1 MSTPMSAPYEGAR
14 ARGGEFDY
22 EYDDSKGQGLVT
34 FAGILLMLAGV
45 LNVIY
50 GIAAID
56 KAHFF
61 VNNAKFVVGDLS
73 TWGWFVVAFGV
84 LQIFAAL
91 AIWRGETWGRV
102 VGIACAFV
110 NSILQMIWIG
120 SAPFLAI
127 AITTMDI
134 IAIWGLAVYGGRRSA
149 VREQRAR
156 AKAAS

>member
-1 MSTPMSAPYEGAR
+1 MSTPMSAPYA
-14 ARGGEFDY
+14 GGTSDGGFDY
-22 EYDDSKGQGLVT
+22 EYDDSHGQGLVT
-34 FAGILLMLAGV
+34 FAGILLMMAGV
-45 LNVIY
+45 LNTIY

-56 KAHFF
+56 NAHFF
-61 VNNAKFVVGDLS
+61 VNNAKFVISDLS

-91 AIWRGETWGRV
+91 AIWRGAPWGRV

-110 NSILQMIWIG
+110 NAILQMIWIT
-120 SAPFLAI
+120 SAPFLAL

-156 AKAAS
+156 AQAAS